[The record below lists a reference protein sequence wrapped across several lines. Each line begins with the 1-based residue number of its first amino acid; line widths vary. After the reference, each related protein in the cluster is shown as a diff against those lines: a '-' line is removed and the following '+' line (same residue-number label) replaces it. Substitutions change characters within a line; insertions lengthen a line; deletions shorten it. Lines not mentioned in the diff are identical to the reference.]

1 MVEESRY
8 QESGFFS
15 FKEELARPLLIQYYI
30 KMKRKNYVGSE
41 SHSPHLLSK
50 RSHFG
55 TDYRKAPPPQKG
67 KEKSMGI
74 KRAAGLARNRLL
86 MRVDNNIG
94 KGTFGMDKFS
104 SEVHRAI
111 SHNKVSCK
119 CVCVCALQHGAV
131 HDGELRRGGY
141 CQSAQRFIPI

>member
-1 MVEESRY
+1 
-8 QESGFFS
+8 
-15 FKEELARPLLIQYYI
+15 
-30 KMKRKNYVGSE
+30 
-41 SHSPHLLSK
+41 
-50 RSHFG
+50 
-55 TDYRKAPPPQKG
+55 
-67 KEKSMGI
+67 
-74 KRAAGLARNRLL
+74 
-86 MRVDNNIG
+86 MRVDNSTG